1 MIANIINSI
10 TILIV
15 SISCLLNAL
24 SIRRCMKDI
33 EDYKID
39 IMYLKNDM
47 TNLEN
52 RINMLTIEN
61 KDLSRKCKELSK

>member
-10 TILIV
+10 TLLIV
-15 SISCLLNAL
+15 SIACLLNAL
-24 SIRRCMKDI
+24 AIRELKKYI
-33 EDYKID
+33 EDCKID

-52 RINMLTIEN
+52 RIDMLEI
-61 KDLSRKCKELSK
+61 KCKELSK